1 MPTCKP
7 KKQLQVAQQVG
18 LAAAV
23 QRGLQG
29 GGGFHGF
36 QCVGQVAS
44 LSSLIAEDASFV
56 ECSDAERAGLA
67 SLFAVFNN
75 MQQGAAE
82 GSKTFAK
89 GGLASKDFAS
99 TFTKLAQANN
109 EQVSQDG
116 VSFADLNS
124 FVSKCFSD
132 NAQIVQRIADKELNA
147 KRQQQAA
154 AEEAARQENEARKA
168 AAAAARRGAPAAHPR
183 VGLLLGAPASA
194 RDRGARGHP
203 ALRAPRPVRPARRRG
218 EGAGGGGGGGA
229 GAGEASELSQLRE
242 CENCRLRAA
251 DKAGGLVPSS

>member
-1 MPTCKP
+1 MPALQTEIDELEALCKLYMVSNP
-7 KKQLQVAQQVG
+7 NFNNKTPSLSQADLSK
-18 LAAAV
+18 AV
-23 QRGLQG
+23 TNSLLL
-29 GGGFHGF
+29 
-36 QCVGQVAS
+36 VGQVAS

-168 AAAAARRGAPAAHPR
+168 AAAAARA
-183 VGLLLGAPASA
+183 
-194 RDRGARGHP
+194 
-203 ALRAPRPVRPARRRG
+203 
-218 EGAGGGGGGGA
+218 
-229 GAGEASELSQLRE
+229 EAE
-242 CENCRLRAA
+242 RAA
-251 DKAGGLVPSS
+251 AEQR